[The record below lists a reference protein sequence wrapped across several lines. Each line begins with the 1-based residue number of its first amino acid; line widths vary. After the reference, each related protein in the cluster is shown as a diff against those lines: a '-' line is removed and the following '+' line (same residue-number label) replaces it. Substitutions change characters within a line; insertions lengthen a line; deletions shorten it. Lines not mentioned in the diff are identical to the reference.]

1 MFMNIR
7 LQLYHSILLVAHLK
21 AISVTHLG
29 NPFYITDKIIPC
41 RRARINNVLIA
52 AEASIG

>member
-7 LQLYHSILLVAHLK
+7 LQLYHSILLVDHLK